1 MPSFFKDR
9 KPKKKRQQN
18 GENQTTDY
26 PIEQIE
32 VSLSGNLNNIKKK
45 TGNSSDVVIRE
56 IKMGGNSDIKTA
68 IVYVDGIV
76 DNQSIQEYLLQS
88 MMKDDHK

>member
-18 GENQTTDY
+18 DENQTPDY
-26 PIEQIE
+26 PIEQIQ

-56 IKMGGNSDIKTA
+56 IKMGSNS
-68 IVYVDGIV
+68 
-76 DNQSIQEYLLQS
+76 
-88 MMKDDHK
+88 